1 MFQEYNDTVLSV
13 GLSHL
18 PGNQGKNDKRSI
30 CVTRFMVVRQISLI
44 YSGYEEIFSRADI
57 AIGANVLSEDI
68 SFGDKGS
75 GQWNALQE
83 EEIAFVTRI
92 SAHSS
97 VFNLPGSR
105 TTSHLVDIIRV
116 GRACLEAAASGVS
129 FVLSGCLSF
138 SIFIVICPCTAATS
152 IPTINALGSFLFTQL
167 LLPMIGLSMVA
178 TDEAQDFMTRVP
190 PKNDPSVKY
199 ALLADR
205 RQYLSALLKAVRPAV
220 IPQFLYLIA
229 LRELLWEF
237 DAPFLEENCLKAL
250 NAHASILRCE
260 ALRDYSGPATE
271 SAGTIMLATLAL
283 CTSVNSA
290 SYVFRTESILSEPPW
305 KRNKL
310 WLVSLVLSFVLI
322 ASYMGMVLERGSM
335 AALPWYFY
343 VLFLLSPFFCLGVCE
358 LVKKKDQR
366 LDKRAAMMR
375 RLQFE
380 TR

>member
-116 GRACLEAAASGVS
+116 GRACLEAATSGVS

-138 SIFIVICPCTAATS
+138 SILIVICP
-152 IPTINALGSFLFTQL
+152 
-167 LLPMIGLSMVA
+167 
-178 TDEAQDFMTRVP
+178 
-190 PKNDPSVKY
+190 
-199 ALLADR
+199 
-205 RQYLSALLKAVRPAV
+205 
-220 IPQFLYLIA
+220 
-229 LRELLWEF
+229 
-237 DAPFLEENCLKAL
+237 
-250 NAHASILRCE
+250 
-260 ALRDYSGPATE
+260 
-271 SAGTIMLATLAL
+271 
-283 CTSVNSA
+283 
-290 SYVFRTESILSEPPW
+290 
-305 KRNKL
+305 
-310 WLVSLVLSFVLI
+310 
-322 ASYMGMVLERGSM
+322 
-335 AALPWYFY
+335 
-343 VLFLLSPFFCLGVCE
+343 
-358 LVKKKDQR
+358 
-366 LDKRAAMMR
+366 
-375 RLQFE
+375 
-380 TR
+380 